1 MVSLPRALDEG
12 IFSLVSYFYY
22 QTTKA
27 TEYST
32 AGDPSGPASKT
43 PPNKRMTWNSSLHFW
58 ASYESS
64 SHRLIR
70 AAEEWAVMLLVGPRQ
85 CSSM

>member
-1 MVSLPRALDEG
+1 MVFLPRALDEG

-43 PPNKRMTWNSSLHFW
+43 PPNKRMT
-58 ASYESS
+58 
-64 SHRLIR
+64 
-70 AAEEWAVMLLVGPRQ
+70 
-85 CSSM
+85 